1 MTRRLTRRQYAD
13 LYGPTTGDRV
23 HLADT
28 GLVIEIE
35 RDFNTYGDEAVFGGG
50 KTLRD
55 GMGQAPGV
63 TAEEGALDFV
73 ITNAIVMDPEL
84 GIVKGDIGIKDGR
97 IVGVGK
103 AGNPDVMDVTP
114 GLVVSAN
121 TDILSVEGMIATP
134 GGIDVHVHFDC
145 AQLAWEALSNGI
157 TSMIG
162 GGTGPKTVGI
172 DAPGAFNLQRM
183 IDAFAGIPVNMGQLG
198 KGNSSKPRVLVE
210 QALGGAIGLKLHEDW
225 GTTPATI
232 DTCLRVA
239 DDYDFQVQIHT
250 DTLNEAGF
258 LERTLASIGGRT
270 IHTYHTEGAGG
281 GHAPDI
287 IRVAGEP
294 NCLPSSTNPT
304 NPFTVNTVDEHLDM
318 IMTCHHLNPLV
329 PEDVAFAES
338 RIRAAT
344 ITAEDVLHDLG
355 AISMLGSD
363 SQGMGRIGETVTRTW
378 QLAASMKAQR
388 GRLRDETGDNDNQ
401 RVLRYLAKY
410 TLNPAIT
417 FGIER
422 HVGSFRPGTLADIV
436 IWRPGLFGAKP
447 EVILKGGFIAWA
459 AMGDA
464 NASLMTC
471 QPILY
476 QPQYGAYGANVRAT
490 CVTFVTQAALD
501 ANLSDRIHGD
511 VKLVAVRGTRTLG
524 KAHMVRNGL
533 CPEIRVDPET
543 YKVFVNGERVTC
555 RPARV
560 LPLTQRYFLR

>member
-28 GLVIEIE
+28 GLAIEIE
-35 RDFNTYGDEAVFGGG
+35 RDWNTYGDEAVFGGG

-55 GMGQAPGV
+55 GMGQVPGV

-97 IVGVGK
+97 VVGVGK

-157 TSMIG
+157 TTLIG

-239 DDYDFQVQIHT
+239 DEYDFQVQIHT

-338 RIRAAT
+338 RIRAET
-344 ITAEDVLHDLG
+344 IAAEDVLHDLG

-388 GRLRDETGDNDNQ
+388 GRLPEETGDNDNQ

-422 HVGSFRPGTLADIV
+422 HVGSLRPGTLADIV
-436 IWRPGLFGAKP
+436 IWRPGFFGAKP

-471 QPILY
+471 QAILY
-476 QPQYGAYGANVRAT
+476 RPQYGAYGANMRAT
-490 CVTFVTQAALD
+490 CMTFVTQAALD
-501 ANLSDRIHGD
+501 ANLAGRIHAD
-511 VKLVAVRGTRTLG
+511 VQLVAVRGTRTLG
-524 KAHMVRNGL
+524 KTHMVRNAL

-560 LPLTQRYFLR
+560 LPLAQRYFLR

>member
-338 RIRAAT
+338 RIRAET
-344 ITAEDVLHDLG
+344 IAAEDVLHDLG

-388 GRLRDETGDNDNQ
+388 GRLRDETGDDDNQ
-401 RVLRYLAKY
+401 RVLRSLAKY

-476 QPQYGAYGANVRAT
+476 RPQYGAYGANVRAT

>member
-1 MTRRLTRRQYAD
+1 
-13 LYGPTTGDRV
+13 
-23 HLADT
+23 
-28 GLVIEIE
+28 
-35 RDFNTYGDEAVFGGG
+35 
-50 KTLRD
+50 
-55 GMGQAPGV
+55 
-63 TAEEGALDFV
+63 
-73 ITNAIVMDPEL
+73 
-84 GIVKGDIGIKDGR
+84 
-97 IVGVGK
+97 
-103 AGNPDVMDVTP
+103 
-114 GLVVSAN
+114 
-121 TDILSVEGMIATP
+121 
-134 GGIDVHVHFDC
+134 
-145 AQLAWEALSNGI
+145 
-157 TSMIG
+157 MIG

-172 DAPGAFNLQRM
+172 DAPGAYNLQRM
-183 IDAFAGIPVNMGQLG
+183 IDAFEGIPVNMGQLG

-210 QALGGAIGLKLHEDW
+210 QAVNGAIGLKLHEDW
-225 GTTPATI
+225 GTTPTTI

-239 DDYDFQVQIHT
+239 DEYDFQVQIHT

-258 LERTLASIGGRT
+258 LERTLASIAGRT

-338 RIRAAT
+338 RIRAET
-344 ITAEDVLHDLG
+344 IAAEDVLHDLG

-363 SQGMGRIGETVTRTW
+363 SQGMGRIGETVTRVW

-388 GRLRDETGDNDNQ
+388 GRLPEETGDNDNQ

-410 TLNPAIT
+410 TVNPAIT
-417 FGIER
+417 FGIDR
-422 HVGSFRPGTLADIV
+422 HVGSLRPGTLADLV
-436 IWRPGLFGAKP
+436 VWRPAFFGAKP

-476 QPQYGAYGANVRAT
+476 RPQYGAYGANMRAT
-490 CVTFVTQAALD
+490 CVTFVTQAAVDSGL
-501 ANLSDRIHGD
+501 ARRIHGRARLVP
-511 VKLVAVRGTRTLG
+511 VKGTRTLA
-524 KAHMVRNGL
+524 KAHMVRNHA

-543 YKVFVNGERVTC
+543 YKVYVDGERATC

-560 LPLTQRYFLR
+560 LPLAQRYFLR

>member
-1 MTRRLTRRQYAD
+1 MGRRLTRREYAD

-35 RDFNTYGDEAVFGGG
+35 RDWNSYGDEAVFGGG

-97 IVGVGK
+97 FVGVGK

-121 TDILSVEGMIATP
+121 TDILSVEGMIVTP

-157 TSMIG
+157 TTMIG

-198 KGNSSKPRVLVE
+198 KGNSSKPKVLVE

-232 DTCLRVA
+232 DTCLKVA
-239 DDYDFQVQIHT
+239 DEYDFQVQIHT

-258 LERTLASIGGRT
+258 LERTLEAIGGRT

-338 RIRAAT
+338 RIRAET
-344 ITAEDVLHDLG
+344 IAAEDVLHDLG

-363 SQGMGRIGETVTRTW
+363 SQGMGRIGETVTRVW

-388 GRLRDETGDNDNQ
+388 GRLAEETGDNDNQ

-410 TLNPAIT
+410 TLNPAIA
-417 FGIER
+417 FGIES
-422 HVGSFRPGTLADIV
+422 HVGSFRPGTLADAV
-436 IWRPGLFGAKP
+436 LWRPGFFGAKP
-447 EVILKGGFIAWA
+447 EVILKGGFIAWS

-476 QPQYGAYGANVRAT
+476 RPQYGAYGANVRAT

-501 ANLSDRIHGD
+501 ADVGRRIHGN
-511 VKLVAVRGTRTLG
+511 VRLVPVRGTRTLG
-524 KAHMVRNGL
+524 KANMVRNSL

-543 YKVFVNGERVTC
+543 YKVFVNGERATC

-560 LPLTQRYFLR
+560 LPLAQRYFLR

>member
-1 MTRRLTRRQYAD
+1 MGRRLSRKEYAD
-13 LYGPTTGDRV
+13 LYGPTAGDRV

-28 GLVIEIE
+28 GLVIQIE
-35 RDFNTYGDEAVFGGG
+35 KDFNVYGDEAVFGGG

-63 TAEEGALDFV
+63 TAGEGALDFV
-73 ITNAIVMDPEL
+73 ITNAVIMDAEL
-84 GIVKGDIGIKDGR
+84 GIVKGDIGIKDGK

-103 AGNPDVMDVTP
+103 AGNPDTMDITP

-121 TDILSVEGMIATP
+121 TDILSVEGMIVTP
-134 GGIDVHVHFDC
+134 GGIDVHVHFDS

-157 TSMIG
+157 TTMIG

-183 IDAFAGIPVNMGQLG
+183 IDAFEGIPVNMGQLG
-198 KGNSSKPRVLVE
+198 KGNSSKPAVLVE
-210 QALGGAIGLKLHEDW
+210 QALNGAIGLKLHEDW
-225 GTTPATI
+225 GTTPTTI
-232 DTCLRVA
+232 DTCLEVA
-239 DDYDFQVQIHT
+239 DEHDFQVQIHT
-250 DTLNEAGF
+250 DTLNEAGY
-258 LERTLASIGGRT
+258 LERTLEAIDGRT

-287 IRVAGEP
+287 IKVAGEP

-304 NPFTVNTVDEHLDM
+304 NPFTINTIDEHLDM
-318 IMTCHHLNPLV
+318 IMTCHHLNPQV

-338 RIRAAT
+338 RIRAETVA
-344 ITAEDVLHDLG
+344 AEDVLHDLG
-355 AISMLGSD
+355 TISMLGSD

-378 QLAASMKAQR
+378 QVAASMKAQR
-388 GRLRDETGDNDNQ
+388 GPLPEEKGDNDNE

-410 TLNPAIT
+410 TINPAIT

-422 HVGSFRPGTLADIV
+422 YVGSFRPGALADLV
-436 IWRPGLFGAKP
+436 VWKPAFFGAKP
-447 EVILKGGFIAWA
+447 EVILKGGFIAWS

-476 QPQYGAYGANVRAT
+476 RPQYGAYGANVRAT
-490 CVTFVTQAALD
+490 CHVFVTQAAIDSGL
-501 ANLSDRIHGD
+501 AGRLRSSVQLRP
-511 VKLVAVRGTRTLG
+511 VKGTRTLS
-524 KAHMVRNGL
+524 KAHMIRNSH
-533 CPEIRVDPET
+533 CPHIEVDPET
-543 YKVFVNGERVTC
+543 YRVSVNGEHITC
-555 RPARV
+555 KPARV
-560 LPLTQRYFLR
+560 LPLAQRYFLR

>member
-1 MTRRLTRRQYAD
+1 MGRRLTRREYAD

-35 RDFNTYGDEAVFGGG
+35 RDWNSYGDEAVFGGG

-97 IVGVGK
+97 FVGVGK

-121 TDILSVEGMIATP
+121 TDILSVEGMIVTP

-157 TSMIG
+157 TTMIG

-198 KGNSSKPRVLVE
+198 KGNSSKPKVLVE

-232 DTCLRVA
+232 DTCLKVA
-239 DDYDFQVQIHT
+239 DEYDFQVQIHT

-258 LERTLASIGGRT
+258 LERTLEAIGGRT

-338 RIRAAT
+338 RIRAET
-344 ITAEDVLHDLG
+344 IAAEDVLHDMG

-363 SQGMGRIGETVTRTW
+363 SQGMGRIGETVTRVW

-388 GRLRDETGDNDNQ
+388 GRLAEETGDNDNQ

-410 TLNPAIT
+410 TLNPAIA
-417 FGIER
+417 FGIES
-422 HVGSFRPGTLADIV
+422 HVGSFRPGTLADAV
-436 IWRPGLFGAKP
+436 LWRPGFFGAKP
-447 EVILKGGFIAWA
+447 EVILKGGFIAWS

-476 QPQYGAYGANVRAT
+476 RPQYGAYGANVRAT

-501 ANLSDRIHGD
+501 ADVGRRIHGN
-511 VKLVAVRGTRTLG
+511 VRLVPVRGTRTLG
-524 KAHMVRNGL
+524 KANMVRNSL

-543 YKVFVNGERVTC
+543 YKVFVNGERATC

-560 LPLTQRYFLR
+560 LPLAQRYFLR

>member
-84 GIVKGDIGIKDGR
+84 GIVKGDIGVKNGR

-157 TSMIG
+157 TTMIG

-338 RIRAAT
+338 RIRAET
-344 ITAEDVLHDLG
+344 IAAEDVLHDLG

-388 GRLRDETGDNDNQ
+388 GRLPDETGDNDNQ

-422 HVGSFRPGTLADIV
+422 HVGSFRSGTLADIV
-436 IWRPGLFGAKP
+436 IWRPGFFGAKP

-476 QPQYGAYGANVRAT
+476 RPQYGAYGANMRAT

-501 ANLSDRIHGD
+501 ANLAARIHGN
-511 VKLVAVRGTRTLG
+511 VQLVAVRGTRTLG
-524 KAHMVRNGL
+524 KAHMVRNAL

-560 LPLTQRYFLR
+560 LPLAQRYFLR

>member
-338 RIRAAT
+338 RIRAET
-344 ITAEDVLHDLG
+344 IAAEDVLHDLG

-388 GRLRDETGDNDNQ
+388 GRLRDETGDDDNQ

-436 IWRPGLFGAKP
+436 IWRPGFFGAKP

-476 QPQYGAYGANVRAT
+476 RPQYGAYGANVRAT

>member
-28 GLVIEIE
+28 GLVVEIE

-84 GIVKGDIGIKDGR
+84 GIVKGDIGVKDGR

-145 AQLAWEALSNGI
+145 AQLAWEALSSGI
-157 TSMIG
+157 TTMIG

-338 RIRAAT
+338 RIRAET
-344 ITAEDVLHDLG
+344 IAAEDVLHDLG

-388 GRLRDETGDNDNQ
+388 GRLPDETGDNDNQ

-436 IWRPGLFGAKP
+436 IWRPGFFGAKP

-476 QPQYGAYGANVRAT
+476 RPQYGAYGANMRAT

-501 ANLSDRIHGD
+501 ANLAARIHGD
-511 VKLVAVRGTRTLG
+511 VQLVAVRGTRTLA
-524 KAHMVRNGL
+524 KAHMVRNAL
-533 CPEIRVDPET
+533 CPDIRVDPET

-560 LPLTQRYFLR
+560 LPLAQRYFLR

>member
-84 GIVKGDIGIKDGR
+84 GIVKGDIGVKNGR

-338 RIRAAT
+338 RIRAET
-344 ITAEDVLHDLG
+344 IAAEDVLHDLG

-388 GRLRDETGDNDNQ
+388 GRLRDETGDDDNQ

-476 QPQYGAYGANVRAT
+476 RPQYGAYGANVRAT

>member
-84 GIVKGDIGIKDGR
+84 GIVKGDIGVKNGR

-157 TSMIG
+157 TTMIG

-344 ITAEDVLHDLG
+344 ITAVDVLHDLG

-388 GRLRDETGDNDNQ
+388 GRLRT
-401 RVLRYLAKY
+401 RLA
-410 TLNPAIT
+410 TTTISACS
-417 FGIER
+417 G
-422 HVGSFRPGTLADIV
+422 
-436 IWRPGLFGAKP
+436 IWRSTRSIPRSP
-447 EVILKGGFIAWA
+447 S
-459 AMGDA
+459 
-464 NASLMTC
+464 ASS
-471 QPILY
+471 
-476 QPQYGAYGANVRAT
+476 AT
-490 CVTFVTQAALD
+490 SAP
-501 ANLSDRIHGD
+501 SG
-511 VKLVAVRGTRTLG
+511 
-524 KAHMVRNGL
+524 
-533 CPEIRVDPET
+533 
-543 YKVFVNGERVTC
+543 
-555 RPARV
+555 PARS
-560 LPLTQRYFLR
+560 PTS

>member
-338 RIRAAT
+338 RIRAET
-344 ITAEDVLHDLG
+344 IAAEDVLHDLG

-388 GRLRDETGDNDNQ
+388 GRLRDETGDDDNQ

-476 QPQYGAYGANVRAT
+476 RPQYGAYGANVRAT

-511 VKLVAVRGTRTLG
+511 VKVVAVRGTRTLG

>member
-1 MTRRLTRRQYAD
+1 MARRLTRREYAD

-35 RDFNTYGDEAVFGGG
+35 RDWNSYGDEAVFGGG

-121 TDILSVEGMIATP
+121 TDILSVEGMIVTP

-232 DTCLRVA
+232 DTCLSVA
-239 DDYDFQVQIHT
+239 DEYDFQVQIHT

-258 LERTLASIGGRT
+258 LERTLEAIGGRT

-338 RIRAAT
+338 RIRAET
-344 ITAEDVLHDLG
+344 IAAEDVLHDLG

-476 QPQYGAYGANVRAT
+476 RPQYGAYGANVRAT

>member
-1 MTRRLTRRQYAD
+1 MGRRLTRRQYAD
-13 LYGPTTGDRV
+13 LYGPTIGDRV

-28 GLVIEIE
+28 GLVVEIE
-35 RDFNTYGDEAVFGGG
+35 RDFNTYGDEAAFGGG

-73 ITNAIVMDPEL
+73 ITNAIIMDAEL
-84 GIVKGDIGIKDGR
+84 GIVKGDIGIKNGR

-145 AQLAWEALSNGI
+145 AQLAWEALSNGV
-157 TSMIG
+157 TTMIG

-183 IDAFAGIPVNMGQLG
+183 IDAFSGIPVNMGQLG

-239 DDYDFQVQIHT
+239 DEYDFQVQIHT

-258 LERTLASIGGRT
+258 LERTLEAIGGRT

-304 NPFTVNTVDEHLDM
+304 NPFTINTVDEHLDM

-338 RIRAAT
+338 RIRAET
-344 ITAEDVLHDLG
+344 IAAEDVLHDLG

-363 SQGMGRIGETVTRTW
+363 SQGMGRIGETVTRVW

-388 GRLRDETGDNDNQ
+388 GRLTEEQGENDNQ

-410 TLNPAIT
+410 TLNPAVT

-422 HVGSFRPGTLADIV
+422 QVGSFRPGTLADV
-436 IWRPGLFGAKP
+436 VLWKPGFFGAKP
-447 EVILKGGFIAWA
+447 EVILKGGFIAWS

-471 QPILY
+471 QPVLY
-476 QPQYGAYGANVRAT
+476 RPQYGAFGANPRAT

-501 ANLSDRIHGD
+501 ANLAGRLHGD
-511 VKLVAVRGTRTLG
+511 VHLVAVKGTRTLA
-524 KAHMVRNGL
+524 KSHMARNDV

-543 YKVFVNGERVTC
+543 YKVFVNGEHVTC

-560 LPLTQRYFLR
+560 LPLAQRYFLR

>member
-1 MTRRLTRRQYAD
+1 MGRRLTRREYAD

-23 HLADT
+23 YLADT

-35 RDFNTYGDEAVFGGG
+35 RDWNTYGDEAVFGGG

-73 ITNAIVMDPEL
+73 ITNAVVMDPEL

-97 IVGVGK
+97 FVGVGK

-121 TDILSVEGMIATP
+121 TDILSVEGMIVTP

-157 TSMIG
+157 TTMIG

-198 KGNSSKPRVLVE
+198 KGNSSKPKVLVE

-232 DTCLRVA
+232 DTCLKVA
-239 DDYDFQVQIHT
+239 DEYDFQVQIHT

-258 LERTLASIGGRT
+258 LERTLEAIGGRT

-338 RIRAAT
+338 RIRAET
-344 ITAEDVLHDLG
+344 IAAEDVLHDLG

-363 SQGMGRIGETVTRTW
+363 SQGMGRIGETVTRVW

-388 GRLRDETGDNDNQ
+388 GDGRRQRLPHDLPADPLPAAVRRLRRQHTRDLRDVRHPGGPRRGPGPPHSRQ
-401 RVLRYLAKY
+401 RA
-410 TLNPAIT
+410 
-417 FGIER
+417 
-422 HVGSFRPGTLADIV
+422 PGAGP
-436 IWRPGLFGAKP
+436 WHPHAR
-447 EVILKGGFIAWA
+447 
-459 AMGDA
+459 
-464 NASLMTC
+464 
-471 QPILY
+471 Q
-476 QPQYGAYGANVRAT
+476 GAYGAQQPVPGDPRRPRDLQGVRERRARD
-490 CVTFVTQAALD
+490 VPAGPGAA
-501 ANLSDRIHGD
+501 AG
-511 VKLVAVRGTRTLG
+511 A
-524 KAHMVRNGL
+524 A
-533 CPEIRVDPET
+533 
-543 YKVFVNGERVTC
+543 
-555 RPARV
+555 V
-560 LPLTQRYFLR
+560 LPPVTRMRSCAHA

>member
-329 PEDVAFAES
+329 LEDVAFAES
-338 RIRAAT
+338 RIRAET
-344 ITAEDVLHDLG
+344 IAAEDVLHDLG

-388 GRLRDETGDNDNQ
+388 GRLRDETGDDDNQ

-476 QPQYGAYGANVRAT
+476 RPQYGAYGANVRAT

>member
-1 MTRRLTRRQYAD
+1 MARRLTRKEYAD
-13 LYGPTTGDRV
+13 LYGPTVGDRI

-28 GLVIEIE
+28 GLVIQIE
-35 RDFNTYGDEAVFGGG
+35 RDFNVYGDEAVFGGG

-63 TAEEGALDFV
+63 TAQEGALDFV
-73 ITNAIVMDPEL
+73 ITNAVIMDPEL
-84 GIVKGDIGIKDGR
+84 GIVKGDIGIKDGK
-97 IVGVGK
+97 IVGIGK
-103 AGNPDVMDVTP
+103 AGNPDTMDITP

-134 GGIDVHVHFDC
+134 GAIDVHVHFDC

-157 TSMIG
+157 TTMIG

-183 IDAFAGIPVNMGQLG
+183 IDAFEGIPVNMGQLG
-198 KGNSSKPRVLVE
+198 KGNSAKPPVLIE
-210 QALGGAIGLKLHEDW
+210 QALNGAIGLKLHEDW

-232 DTCLRVA
+232 DSCLKVA
-239 DDYDFQVQIHT
+239 DEYDFQVQIHT
-250 DTLNEAGF
+250 DTLNEAGY
-258 LERTLASIGGRT
+258 LERTLEAIDGRT

-287 IRVAGEP
+287 IKVAGEP

-304 NPFTVNTVDEHLDM
+304 NPFTINTIDEHLDM
-318 IMTCHHLNPLV
+318 IMTCHHLNPQV

-338 RIRAAT
+338 RIRAETVA
-344 ITAEDVLHDLG
+344 AEDVLHDLG
-355 AISMLGSD
+355 TISMLGSD

-388 GRLRDETGDNDNQ
+388 GQLPEESGGNDNQ

-410 TLNPAIT
+410 TINPAVT
-417 FGIER
+417 FGVDR
-422 HVGSFRPGTLADIV
+422 YVGSFRPGTLADIV
-436 IWRPGLFGAKP
+436 LWKAVFFGAKP
-447 EVILKGGFIAWA
+447 EVILKGGFIAWS

-471 QPILY
+471 QPVLY
-476 QPQYGAYGANVRAT
+476 RPQYGAYGANMRAT
-490 CVTFVTQAALD
+490 CHIFVTQAAIDSGL
-501 ANLSDRIHGD
+501 ASRLRSNVQLR
-511 VKLVAVRGTRTLG
+511 AVRGTRTLS
-524 KAHMVRNGL
+524 KSHMVRNSY
-533 CPEIRVDPET
+533 CPKIDVDPET
-543 YKVFVNGERVTC
+543 YRVAIDGEYVTC
-555 RPARV
+555 KPARV
-560 LPLTQRYFLR
+560 LPLAQRYFLR

>member
-1 MTRRLTRRQYAD
+1 MGRRLTRSEYAD

-23 HLADT
+23 SLADT

-84 GIVKGDIGIKDGR
+84 GIVKGDIGIKDGV

-134 GGIDVHVHFDC
+134 GGIDVHVHFDS

-157 TSMIG
+157 TTMIG

-172 DAPGAFNLQRM
+172 DAPGAVNLQRM

-239 DDYDFQVQIHT
+239 DEYDFQVQIHT

-258 LERTLASIGGRT
+258 LERTLEAIGGRT

-338 RIRAAT
+338 RIRAET
-344 ITAEDVLHDLG
+344 IAAEDVLHDLG

-363 SQGMGRIGETVTRTW
+363 SQGMGRIGETVTRVW

-388 GRLRDETGDNDNQ
+388 GRLREERDDNDNQ

-410 TLNPAIT
+410 TINPAIT
-417 FGIER
+417 FGIDR
-422 HVGSFRPGTLADIV
+422 YVGSFRPGTLADV
-436 IWRPGLFGAKP
+436 VLWKPGFFGAKP
-447 EVILKGGFIAWA
+447 EVILKGGFIAWS

-476 QPQYGAYGANVRAT
+476 RPQYGAYGANVRAT

-501 ANLSDRIHGD
+501 VNLSSRLHGNVRLVP
-511 VKLVAVRGTRTLG
+511 VKGTRTLA
-524 KAHMVRNGL
+524 KTHMARNGV

-543 YKVFVNGERVTC
+543 YKVFVNGEHMTC

-560 LPLTQRYFLR
+560 LPLAQRYFLR

>member
-1 MTRRLTRRQYAD
+1 M
-13 LYGPTTGDRV
+13 
-23 HLADT
+23 
-28 GLVIEIE
+28 
-35 RDFNTYGDEAVFGGG
+35 
-50 KTLRD
+50 
-55 GMGQAPGV
+55 
-63 TAEEGALDFV
+63 
-73 ITNAIVMDPEL
+73 
-84 GIVKGDIGIKDGR
+84 KGDIGIKDGR

-338 RIRAAT
+338 RIRAET
-344 ITAEDVLHDLG
+344 IAAEDVLHDLG

-388 GRLRDETGDNDNQ
+388 GRLRDETGDDDNQ

-476 QPQYGAYGANVRAT
+476 RPQYGAYGANVRAT

>member
-338 RIRAAT
+338 RIRAET
-344 ITAEDVLHDLG
+344 IAAEDVLHDLG

-476 QPQYGAYGANVRAT
+476 RPQYGAYGANVRAT

-511 VKLVAVRGTRTLG
+511 VKVVAVRGTRTLG

>member
-84 GIVKGDIGIKDGR
+84 GIVKGDIGVKNGR

-157 TSMIG
+157 TTMIG

-338 RIRAAT
+338 RIRAET
-344 ITAEDVLHDLG
+344 IAAEDVLHDLG

-388 GRLRDETGDNDNQ
+388 GRLRDETGDDDNQ

-476 QPQYGAYGANVRAT
+476 RPQYGAYGANVRAT